1 MLGPL
6 VWVDLAEVI
15 DHGEAKAF
23 SDCVV
28 ICEAVVATSHDVQG
42 SKVPPEKENMFS
54 PDFIIVILLRKM
66 QCSVFLVTNPGN
78 MSISQFGLWKFLQL
92 STLGFIQYS

>member
-1 MLGPL
+1 MLSPL
-6 VWVDLAEVI
+6 VWVNLAEVV

-42 SKVPPEKENMFS
+42 SKIPPAKVKNI
-54 PDFIIVILLRKM
+54 DDLVLIL
-66 QCSVFLVTNPGN
+66 
-78 MSISQFGLWKFLQL
+78 
-92 STLGFIQYS
+92 